1 MKKKNKRGGSSFDK
15 KVKKAVR
22 LLLALYMAQVVGK
35 GMFGTG
41 SFTVYGAAQASVQE
55 AEVPGPCALDEV
67 ICDGEAARPLTIEEK
82 IRATFP
88 EDPDTA
94 VAIAKAESGL
104 APGAVGDMH
113 LTFFHEGRLMGMS
126 CGVFQV
132 RVLPGRPD
140 CETLKNVDANL
151 RKARSLYEASGW
163 QPWSAWTSGKY
174 RQYL

>member
-1 MKKKNKRGGSSFDK
+1 MKKRNRRGECSFDR
-15 KVKKAVR
+15 KVKKAVW
-22 LLLALYMAQVVGK
+22 LLLALYVLQVVGK
-35 GMFGTG
+35 GMLGTG
-41 SFTVYGAAQASVQE
+41 SFTVYNAAQAFAQE
-55 AEVPGPCALDEV
+55 AEVPGSCALDEV
-67 ICDGEAARPLTIEEK
+67 ICDGETARPLEEK

-94 VAIAKAESGL
+94 VAVAKAESGL

-151 RKARSLYEASGW
+151 KKARQLYESSGW
-163 QPWSAWTSGKY
+163 TPWSAWKNGKY
-174 RQYL
+174 KQYL